1 MEQEIHIILRL
12 NFATSKVD
20 LNEIV
25 YKVKELRD
33 PLRLKILKL
42 THNLGG
48 VPWHD
53 AAAVA
58 IIGKD

>member
-12 NFATSKVD
+12 NSATGKVD

-25 YKVKELRD
+25 YEVKELRD
-33 PLRLKILKL
+33 PLMLKILKL

-48 VPWHD
+48 LP
-53 AAAVA
+53 
-58 IIGKD
+58 